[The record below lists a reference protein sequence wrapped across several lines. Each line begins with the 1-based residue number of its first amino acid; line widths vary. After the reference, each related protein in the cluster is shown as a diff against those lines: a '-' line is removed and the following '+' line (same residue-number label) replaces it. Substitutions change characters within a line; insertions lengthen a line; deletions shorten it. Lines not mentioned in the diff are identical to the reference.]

1 MKKTFLVLALLS
13 ASLIP
18 AARAQS
24 PYDPGECLESTSFQA
39 TFSYEYLY
47 SWWESWAIYQTDYFI
62 EVGCWP
68 SLLW

>member
-1 MKKTFLVLALLS
+1 MKKTIAVLTLLS

-24 PYDPGECLESTSFQA
+24 PYDPGECIESTSFEA
-39 TFSYEYLY
+39 SFEYDYLY
-47 SWWESWAIYQTDYFI
+47 SWWESWAIFATDYFI

-68 SLLW
+68 DWLF